1 MRQATQSE
9 LFAQL
14 EEQLSKKGCF
24 LVVGDQSSPNFM
36 TIGWATAGRMWGKP
50 VMMVA
55 VRLSRYSHDKLNEL
69 KEFTVCIPRD
79 GECAKELAFAGVK
92 SGRDFDKAE
101 ELGVSYLPAEKVRVP
116 LLDRCAAAY
125 ECRVIYETEMH
136 EAHLDPEIVRRCYRE
151 GDYHTLYFGEILA
164 CHTF

>member
-1 MRQATQSE
+1 MQQATQRE

-50 VMMVA
+50 VMMIA

-101 ELGVSYLPAEKVRVP
+101 ELGVSYLPAEKQYTPIFSKRK
-116 LLDRCAAAY
+116 AM
-125 ECRVIYETEMH
+125 I
-136 EAHLDPEIVRRCYRE
+136 
-151 GDYHTLYFGEILA
+151 
-164 CHTF
+164 

>member
-1 MRQATQSE
+1 MQQATQRE

-50 VMMVA
+50 VMMIA

-92 SGRDFDKAE
+92 SGRDFDKA
-101 ELGVSYLPAEKVRVP
+101 
-116 LLDRCAAAY
+116 
-125 ECRVIYETEMH
+125 
-136 EAHLDPEIVRRCYRE
+136 
-151 GDYHTLYFGEILA
+151 
-164 CHTF
+164 

>member
-1 MRQATQSE
+1 MQQATQSE

-36 TIGWATAGRMWGKP
+36 TIGW
-50 VMMVA
+50 
-55 VRLSRYSHDKLNEL
+55 
-69 KEFTVCIPRD
+69 
-79 GECAKELAFAGVK
+79 
-92 SGRDFDKAE
+92 DFDKAE